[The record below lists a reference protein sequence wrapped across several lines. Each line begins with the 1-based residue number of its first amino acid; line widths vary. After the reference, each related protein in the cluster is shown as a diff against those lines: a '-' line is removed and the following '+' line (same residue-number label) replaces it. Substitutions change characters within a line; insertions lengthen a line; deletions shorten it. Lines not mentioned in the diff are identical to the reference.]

1 MKRITHGIVLLKQA
15 RKFLACDT
23 IVFCFMN
30 NVSWRKEWL
39 SIWIP

>member
-1 MKRITHGIVLLKQA
+1 MKRITHGIVLLKGEKVS
-15 RKFLACDT
+15 RCDT